1 MSFWRSW
8 SSRNVILSNNNVIIC
23 SWFPVFFGVVLRILL
38 TSKNTI
44 KNTNIKNDLTSW
56 RNLVLNPLNSS
67 KKSFLNWWNCSVI
80 SYFSVSI
87 SWKFSFGSDI
97 HSRFLNVL
105 TMTYSFLVKEFNVS
119 VKTSEDI
126 SNSTDSFTKSYTS
139 SQPHFFCFSSACVLM
154 K

>member
-1 MSFWRSW
+1 M
-8 SSRNVILSNNNVIIC
+8 IIC
-23 SWFPVFFGVVLRILL
+23 SWFPVFFGVVLRILSL
-38 TSKNTI
+38 
-44 KNTNIKNDLTSW
+44 NDLTSW

-105 TMTYSFLVKEFNVS
+105 TITDSFSIKEFNVS

-126 SNSTDSFTKSYTS
+126 SNSTDSFTKLYTS
-139 SQPHFFCFSSACVLM
+139 SLPHFFVSLQRVYWRNNEECQFILSNSNNRFRIRICFSHFLM
-154 K
+154 T